1 MIEILLVKIEGKS
14 PHFTKID
21 NRASNDYIWLL
32 KMAKNKRTTDVKRV
46 TCRVL
51 VKGPAVG

>member
-32 KMAKNKRTTDVKRV
+32 KMAKNKRITGVKRV

-51 VKGPAVG
+51 VKEPAVG

>member
-21 NRASNDYIWLL
+21 NRDSNDYVWLL
-32 KMAKNKRTTDVKRV
+32 KRAKNKRITGVKRV

-51 VKGPAVG
+51 VKEPAVG

>member
-32 KMAKNKRTTDVKRV
+32 KMAKNKRITDVKRV
-46 TCRVL
+46 TFRVL
-51 VKGPAVG
+51 VKEPAVG